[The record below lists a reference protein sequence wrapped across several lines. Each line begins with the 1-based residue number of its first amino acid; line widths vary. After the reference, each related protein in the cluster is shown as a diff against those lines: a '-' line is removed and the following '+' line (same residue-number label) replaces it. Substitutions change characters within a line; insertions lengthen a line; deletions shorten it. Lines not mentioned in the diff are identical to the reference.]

1 MSDQAKTRILFV
13 DDDPLIL
20 HMLELAVQTMNE
32 EWETG
37 FAPSGEDALAR
48 MAKQAYD
55 VVVTDMTMPGM
66 SGAELL
72 NEVMQRHPATIRL
85 ILSSFAD
92 QETTLMCVGAAH
104 QFLSK
109 PFTLSALKA
118 SLVRIHHLRARVGNL
133 EIRNLVNRKGSLPSI
148 PAVYF
153 EILSALQK
161 PDCPTQDLGD
171 IVAKDPALTS
181 KLLQLVNSAF
191 FGFANAVSSP
201 NEAVMLLGVGT
212 IRSLALSTQV
222 FSAFKAN
229 EFSNSSLEHVW
240 THSMQV
246 GQVAKRIA
254 QLETGDQELMEQAF
268 TAGTLHDVGKLI
280 LAANLPETYSALLS
294 QARQQKRPLLEL
306 EQEALHATHADAGAY
321 LLDLWGL
328 PAPLVEAV
336 AWHHQ
341 PGQTDHL
348 AFSPLTAVHVA
359 NVLVHEAHAAA
370 PDTLDTPAP
379 VLDAD
384 YLAGLG
390 LADHLECWR
399 AETAKSGNPE

>member
-1 MSDQAKTRILFV
+1 MSNQAKTRILFV

-20 HMLELAVQTMNE
+20 NMLELALQTMNE
-32 EWETG
+32 EWETE

-48 MAKQAYD
+48 MAKQPYD
-55 VVVTDMTMPGM
+55 VVVSDMIMPGM

-92 QETTLMCVGAAH
+92 QETALMCVGAAH

-109 PFTLSALKA
+109 PFTLGALKA
-118 SLVRIHHLRARVGNL
+118 SLVRVHHLRTRVGNP
-133 EIRNLVNRKGSLPSI
+133 EIRDLVNRKGSLPSI

-191 FGFANAVSSP
+191 FGFANSVSNP
-201 NEAVMLLGVGT
+201 HEAVLLLGVGT
-212 IRSLALSTQV
+212 IRSLALSTQL

-229 EFSNSSLEHVW
+229 EFKNSPLEQVW
-240 THSMQV
+240 THSLQV
-246 GQVAKRIA
+246 GQVAQRLA
-254 QLETGDQELMEQAF
+254 QWETGDQELMEQAF

-280 LAANLPETYSALLS
+280 LAANLPETYPALLS
-294 QARQQKRPLLEL
+294 QARQQPLLTL

-341 PGQTDHL
+341 PAQTDHL
-348 AFSPLTAVHVA
+348 TFSPLTAVHIA
-359 NVLVHEAHAAA
+359 NVLVHEAHAPA
-370 PDTLDTPAP
+370 PDGLDTPAP

-390 LADHLECWR
+390 LADHLESWR
-399 AETAKSGNPE
+399 AELALGGRQE